1 MRIQNKL
8 FNLHNFTFPFKY
20 LTGPSSALN
29 RRAST
34 GPDTRRSVI
43 HGPTHGRPGPRP
55 GRRQRA
61 LIPGA
66 ASLTAPRTAALLSP
80 TVPDRGAQVISLSCP
95 RHGLLS
101 PTVPDRG
108 AQDFLSLRIQ
118 ILNRQR
124 INKIDYYKVG
134 VFVRF
139 VSLMWD
145 VRFSNQL

>member
-1 MRIQNKL
+1 MPAIS
-8 FNLHNFTFPFKY
+8 Y
-20 LTGPSSALN
+20 G
-29 RRAST
+29 
-34 GPDTRRSVI
+34 
-43 HGPTHGRPGPRP
+43 PGPR
-55 GRRQRA
+55 
-61 LIPGA
+61 
-66 ASLTAPRTAALLSP
+66 RTGLH
-80 TVPDRGAQVISLSCP
+80 SLSCP

-108 AQDFLSLRIQ
+108 AQVFYLSIMPQAWLAISYGPRPRRTRLFIIKNT